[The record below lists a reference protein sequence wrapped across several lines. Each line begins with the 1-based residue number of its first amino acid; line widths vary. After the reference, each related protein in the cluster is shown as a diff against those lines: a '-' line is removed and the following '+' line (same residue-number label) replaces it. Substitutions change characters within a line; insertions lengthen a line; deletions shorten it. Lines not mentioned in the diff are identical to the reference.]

1 MTTGLVLVHA
11 FPLDASM
18 WKPQTEAFGGR
29 VAGAAPDL
37 PGFGDSPGAGASMG
51 GYAMFSCW
59 RRFRDRIAG
68 MLLADTK
75 AEADDEAAVERRRAL
90 AENVE
95 ANGIEVVVDNPPP
108 LLSPNAP
115 PELWDEVK
123 AIIARQSPEAIAAAS
138 RGMAA
143 RPDSR
148 PILPEIDVPTIVVV
162 GSEDAIT
169 PPANAEALAGA
180 IGADLRVIEGA
191 GHISNLEAPDAFN
204 AVLSDLLDR
213 CGL

>member
-37 PGFGDSPGAGASMG
+37 RGFGDSPGAGAVMSMDDAADRVPLAIDQMAMDRAVRAGVSMG

-75 AEADDEAAVERRRAL
+75 AEADDEAAVARRRAL
-90 AENVE
+90 AENGE
-95 ANGIEVVVDNPPP
+95 AKGIEVVVDNPPP

-169 PPANAEALAGA
+169 PPANAE
-180 IGADLRVIEGA
+180 
-191 GHISNLEAPDAFN
+191 
-204 AVLSDLLDR
+204 
-213 CGL
+213 